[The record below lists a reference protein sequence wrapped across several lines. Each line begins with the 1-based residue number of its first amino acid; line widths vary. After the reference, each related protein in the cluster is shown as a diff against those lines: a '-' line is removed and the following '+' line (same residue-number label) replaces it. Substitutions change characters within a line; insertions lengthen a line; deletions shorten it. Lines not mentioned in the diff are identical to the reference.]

1 MNLDFKPIFSQ
12 SILIIKENIREI
24 VILSFISTY
33 FVFQTTKMAQLIEQ
47 INNIPTILLAL
58 LAVISPLLFLIFH
71 LLLLFIIINKE
82 VGLNEPYL
90 KMIQYIFTRL
100 ISISVT
106 GILNWLI
113 VLFGYFLFIIPGI
126 IWSFTYSQAYLFSL
140 IDGMGPIKALK
151 TSKISTNKN
160 KRKLFNLYFLFGL
173 IYGLPELFLSI
184 LVKLLNLPNIVL
196 IFMQVFTSYLLLV
209 NNYVIWKILKQ
220 NMNSQNL
227 TQQ

>member
-82 VGLNEPYL
+82 VGLNAPYL